1 MEDTNNYVN
10 NTDDIKDDQDAIS
23 YIQYL
28 KSKYGY
34 VQLTDSIRDV
44 YTNFINFQN
53 EDSEITDLNN
63 YLIEEYI
70 SEEKMRSRN
79 EFLKYQLEQLTRY
92 CKENELLIRNPS
104 DIKTQQDAIDFYDYL
119 MIAYYTKDV
128 EYYTTIYFGSE
139 IPGKSGI
146 DLINLINDYIIA
158 NFTNLPD
165 DFDAESC
172 TEDESEQYNKNQEI
186 ISKLTNMYN
195 SLSID
200 K

>member
-1 MEDTNNYVN
+1 MEDIINYVN

-28 KSKYGY
+28 ESKYGY
-34 VQLTDSIRDV
+34 VQLTDSIRNV

-119 MIAYYTKDV
+119 MITYYTKDV

-165 DFDAESC
+165 DLDPENC

-195 SLSID
+195 SLSSD

>member
-28 KSKYGY
+28 ESKYGY

-119 MIAYYTKDV
+119 MITYYTKDV
-128 EYYTTIYFGSE
+128 EYYTKIYFGSE
-139 IPGKSGI
+139 IPGKGGI
-146 DLINLINDYIIA
+146 GLINLINDYIIA

-165 DFDAESC
+165 DFDPENCA
-172 TEDESEQYNKNQEI
+172 EDELKQYNKNQEI

-195 SLSID
+195 SLSSD

>member
-10 NTDDIKDDQDAIS
+10 NTDAIKDDQDAIS
-23 YIQYL
+23 YLQYL
-28 KSKYGY
+28 ESKYGY

-119 MIAYYTKDV
+119 MITYYTKDV
-128 EYYTTIYFGSE
+128 EYYTAIYFGPE

-146 DLINLINDYIIA
+146 DLINLINDYIVA

-165 DFDAESC
+165 DFDPKNY
-172 TEDESEQYNKNQEI
+172 TEDELKPYNKNQEI

-195 SLSID
+195 SLSSD

>member
-28 KSKYGY
+28 ESKYGY
-34 VQLTDSIRDV
+34 TQLTDSIRDV

-119 MIAYYTKDV
+119 MITYYTKDV
-128 EYYTTIYFGSE
+128 EYHTTTYFGSE
-139 IPGKSGI
+139 IPGKGGI

-158 NFTNLPD
+158 NFTNLPN
-165 DFDAESC
+165 DFDPENC
-172 TEDESEQYNKNQEI
+172 TEDELKQYNKNQEI

-195 SLSID
+195 SLSSD

>member
-28 KSKYGY
+28 ESKYGY

-119 MIAYYTKDV
+119 MITYYTKDV
-128 EYYTTIYFGSE
+128 EYYTTIYFGPE

-165 DFDAESC
+165 DFDPENY
-172 TEDESEQYNKNQEI
+172 TEDESGQYNKNKEI

-195 SLSID
+195 NLSID